1 MKDTDTIPTVPL
13 VAHEAM
19 LWRYKRIRNYL
30 IAGWATSALAL
41 MGVIAWVIL

>member
-1 MKDTDTIPTVPL
+1 MKDTNAIPTVPL

-30 IAGWATSALAL
+30 IAGWATSALVL
-41 MGVIAWVIL
+41 LGVIAWMIL